1 MSTPDYRDDLGAP
14 LTPSTGEPVSTGAT
28 YTSGSTGSTGSTGGG
43 SGAADQAKQTA
54 GTAADEGKHVA
65 GVAQD
70 EAKKV
75 AGEAKSQLHGLVNQ
89 ATSQIDDQSRTQ
101 RDKLVETIRTFAD
114 ELQDMASGKSEGN
127 GPAAGLAR
135 DLADRA
141 HSLSTRLDGREPRE
155 LLDEVRTFARRK
167 PGTFLLGALAA
178 GVVAG
183 RLTRGAK
190 DAQSGAA
197 FSSGTSDYPSGYQP
211 AYAAVPQGG
220 TAAGTPL
227 AGTGSPT
234 GYPVTP
240 EDTNAGLP
248 APGQSVAAD
257 STWSDT
263 RTTPGGLA

>member
-28 YTSGSTGSTGSTGGG
+28 YTSGPAGTSGSGS

-54 GTAADEGKHVA
+54 GTAADESKHVA
-65 GVAQD
+65 AVAGD
-70 EAKKV
+70 EARKV

-89 ATSQIDDQSRTQ
+89 ATSQLDDQSRTQ
-101 RDKLVETIRTFAD
+101 RDKLVETLRSFAD
-114 ELQDMASGKSEGN
+114 DLQGMASGESDGN

-197 FSSGTSDYPSGYQP
+197 FDSGTSDYSSGYQP
-211 AYAAVPQGG
+211 AYAAVPQSG

-227 AGTGSPT
+227 AGTGSPA

-240 EDTNAGLP
+240 EDTAAGLP

-263 RTTPGGLA
+263 RTTPGGLT